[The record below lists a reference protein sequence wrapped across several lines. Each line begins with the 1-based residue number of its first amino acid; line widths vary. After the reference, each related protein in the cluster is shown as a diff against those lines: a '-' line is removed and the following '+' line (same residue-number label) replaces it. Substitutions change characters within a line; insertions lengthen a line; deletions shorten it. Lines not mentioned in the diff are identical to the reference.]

1 MVQVGTWA
9 GELEIGSDGGLPMES
24 SANFKDA
31 QGKRRIWCTKNA
43 EFWGTPIQPQC
54 FSPKSATVLFLRKR
68 IEMYQMGL
76 EMNKNAYLFGKKK
89 VQEFCVYPLPYFCLQ
104 KND

>member
-1 MVQVGTWA
+1 MVACQWKA
-9 GELEIGSDGGLPMES
+9 QQFLRMPKGSVEYCVQKMQTFGIPPSNPNVFHQKVLD
-24 SANFKDA
+24 
-31 QGKRRIWCTKNA
+31 
-43 EFWGTPIQPQC
+43 
-54 FSPKSATVLFLRKR
+54 VLFLRKR
-68 IEMYQMGL
+68 IETYQMGL

>member
-24 SANFKDA
+24 SAIFKDA
-31 QGKRRIWCTKNA
+31 QGERRILCTKNA
-43 EFWGTPIQPQC
+43 DFWDTPIQPQC

-68 IEMYQMGL
+68 IETYQMGL
-76 EMNKNAYLFGKKK
+76 EMKKK
-89 VQEFCVYPLPYFCLQ
+89 HLFVW
-104 KND
+104 